1 MVVVF
6 KNLQIIITTK
16 QVSQN
21 SERKLILMKAIC
33 ERNGIKIINLMDTIF
48 SPFQQEGCV
57 KNQQP
62 HAGSERTK
70 KSKYKEYYRLKNHK
84 CHPKHLFVNL
94 EESHS
99 GRSE

>member
-21 SERKLILMKAIC
+21 SERKLILMKAIF
-33 ERNGIKIINLMDTIF
+33 ERNDRKIINLKDTIY

-62 HAGSERTK
+62 HAGRERTK
-70 KSKYKEYYRLKNHK
+70 K
-84 CHPKHLFVNL
+84 VNIK
-94 EESHS
+94 STT
-99 GRSE
+99 G